1 MQEAF
6 AKKQKQKTA
15 AQPLDKNVER
25 DINPAAVR
33 LDTHKRITA
42 FLLVHYFLG

>member
-6 AKKQKQKTA
+6 AKKQKNA
-15 AQPLDKNVER
+15 AQPLDKNVEC

-33 LDTHKRITA
+33 SDTHKRITA
-42 FLLVHYFLG
+42 VLLVHYLLG